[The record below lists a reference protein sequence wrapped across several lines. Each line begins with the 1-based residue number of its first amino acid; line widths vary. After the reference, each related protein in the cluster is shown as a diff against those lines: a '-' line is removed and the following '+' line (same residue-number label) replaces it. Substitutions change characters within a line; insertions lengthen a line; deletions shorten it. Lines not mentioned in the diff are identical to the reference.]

1 MTAPKRL
8 FLIDGMAQIYRAHFA
23 MIKNPLIT
31 KDGRHTSAIFGFMNS
46 LFKLL
51 RQENPDYIAVVLDC
65 KAPTFRHKLYTEY
78 KATREKMPEE
88 LVEQLEPLYEVI
100 SHTNIPTLKKP
111 GFEADDI
118 IGTLVKKAE
127 LAGLETFI
135 VTGDKD
141 MMQLVSESTFMY
153 SPGNSFKPT
162 TIYDKAKVKE
172 KWGVGPEGI
181 IDMLALVGDTSDNIP
196 GVDGVGPKT
205 ARKLLDEYK
214 DIETILEHADEAKN
228 KRVRAGLQNG
238 KDLVHL
244 SRELVTIDCEVPIEF
259 HIEDLIKV
267 DFNLEALSKDF
278 QDLEMYSLVT
288 QAEAL
293 SKNNV
298 VVIEQSEKKYSTILT
313 KKSLDHLMLKLE
325 SSDLISFDLETTSV
339 IALEADI
346 VGLSFSV
353 KANEGYYIPVEFPE
367 KDSNYELSLDT
378 IISTVKP
385 LLENKKNRF
394 CGQNLKYDA
403 LVLSRHSIKIAN
415 IYFDTM
421 LAEYILHPEKNSYK
435 MDYLALDYLKYRM
448 VPIDDLI
455 GTGLHQQSM
464 AEVPL
469 DDIAFYAAED
479 ADIAFQL
486 ASILEKKLD
495 AENLSTPYEKIE
507 LPLVPVLVQ
516 MEKNGV
522 FLDLEFLLKLSE
534 QFGTE
539 LEKLTAKIHNMAGRE
554 FNINSPKQLGQILFD
569 ELELKPIRK
578 RSTAVEVLQ
587 VLKNF
592 HPLPEVV
599 LAYRHLAKL
608 KSTYVDAIP
617 NYVNKNTGRVH
628 TSLNQTIA
636 ATGRL
641 SSTSPNFQ
649 NIPIRT
655 ETGRE
660 VRKAFIAQEE
670 GSVILSADY
679 SQVELRIMAHYS
691 KEPEL
696 IKAFEEDADI
706 HSRTAALVNGIAE
719 SEVTSD
725 QRRSAKVVN
734 FGIMYGAGP
743 YRMSQELGISM
754 ADAKTLIET
763 YFKTYP
769 GIKRYM
775 NETIESARKK
785 GYVETLYHR
794 RRSTNSLNAS
804 NRNMVQAEERA
815 AINMPIQGTAA
826 DIIKIAM
833 INIHKRMEIEK
844 YQSKMILQIHDEL
857 MFECPQSEVD
867 VIAKIV
873 VEEMEGAVQLAVPL
887 KVDWKYGQSCFQV
900 FRVFF
905 MLT

>member
-1 MTAPKRL
+1 MTSPKRL

-46 LFKLL
+46 LFKLI
-51 RQENPDYIAVVLDC
+51 RQESPDYIAVVLDC
-65 KAPTFRHKLYTEY
+65 KEPTFRHKLYTEY

-88 LVEQLEPLYEVI
+88 LVEQLDPLYELI

-127 LAGLETFI
+127 IAELETFI

-141 MMQLVSESTFMY
+141 MMQLVSDKTFMY

-162 TIYDKAKVKE
+162 TIYDKTKVKE

-181 IDMLALVGDTSDNIP
+181 VDMLALVGDTSDNIP

-205 ARKLLDEYK
+205 ARKLLDKYK

-244 SRELVTIDCEVPIEF
+244 SRELVAIDCEVPIEF

-293 SKNNV
+293 SENNAA
-298 VVIEQSEKKYSTILT
+298 VIEQSEKKYSTILT
-313 KKSLDHLMLKLE
+313 KKSLDDLMLKLE
-325 SSDLISFDLETTSV
+325 ESDLISFDLETTSV

-378 IISTVKP
+378 IMSTVKP

-403 LVLSRHSIKIAN
+403 LVLSRYSIKISN
-415 IYFDTM
+415 ICFDTM

-455 GTGLHQQSM
+455 GTGLHQKSM

-486 ASILEKKLD
+486 ASILEEKLD
-495 AENLSTPYEKIE
+495 VEDLSGPYKKIE

-522 FLDLEFLLKLSE
+522 FLDIEFLLKLSE
-534 QFGTE
+534 QFGAK
-539 LEKLTAKIHNMAGRE
+539 LEKLTADIHNMAGRE

-587 VLKNF
+587 ALKNF

-617 NYVNKNTGRVH
+617 NYVNQNTGRVH

-660 VRKAFIAQEE
+660 VRKAFIAQKA

-743 YRMSQELGISM
+743 YRMSQELGIPM
-754 ADAKTLIET
+754 ADAKTLIDT

-785 GYVETLYHR
+785 GFVETLYHR

-833 INIHKRMEIEK
+833 INIHKKMETKK
-844 YQSKMILQIHDEL
+844 YKSKMILQIHDEL

-867 VIAKIV
+867 VIARIV

-887 KVDWKYGQSCFQV
+887 KVDWKYGKSWFDAH
-900 FRVFF
+900 
-905 MLT
+905 